1 MPTSTALISR
11 TLPAGNGRNKYPDLK
26 VEPGRAELRS
36 NVWHFTSA
44 TGPYAPMNV
53 LVLNSGS
60 SNLKFRLIATDL
72 GRISRSDSSLNGIV
86 TPTDEQLLI
95 ARDTVQCI
103 LGEPGEHRAAATNN
117 FGVREMTH

>member
-1 MPTSTALISR
+1 
-11 TLPAGNGRNKYPDLK
+11 
-26 VEPGRAELRS
+26 
-36 NVWHFTSA
+36 
-44 TGPYAPMNV
+44 MNV

-103 LGEPGEHRAAATNN
+103 LGEPGEHRAAAANN

>member
-1 MPTSTALISR
+1 MPTSTALISQ

-60 SNLKFRLIATDL
+60 SNLKFQWIATVL
-72 GRISRSDSSLNGIV
+72 GRITQYN
-86 TPTDEQLLI
+86 DERLCRGQI
-95 ARDTVQCI
+95 EWIDGEAII
-103 LGEPGEHRAAATNN
+103 LGEPGEHRAAADNN
-117 FGVREMTH
+117 FGAGEMTH